1 MKSSVVSAWSDG
13 DNYLLCIFYGL
24 RFYNMGLCNFFLFFF
39 VRVMLWHCFL
49 MQCLNSAGRIDS
61 SVLVVHTF
69 HLNIPFLFDVLKALK
84 LA

>member
-39 VRVMLWHCFL
+39 C
-49 MQCLNSAGRIDS
+49 AGYAMA
-61 SVLVVHTF
+61 
-69 HLNIPFLFDVLKALK
+69 LFSDAVFEFCRAD
-84 LA
+84 